1 MNCGLSCFL
10 VLGLGAVSKLHS
22 HLYLEKILNDLNRN
36 GYMLK
41 QGTKDLVLNY
51 VWSYSCIVCGS
62 P

>member
-41 QGTKDLVLNY
+41 QGTKDLVLDY
-51 VWSYSCIVCGS
+51 V
-62 P
+62 

>member
-22 HLYLEKILNDLNRN
+22 HLYFEKILNDLNRN

-41 QGTKDLVLNY
+41 QGTKDLVLDY
-51 VWSYSCIVCGS
+51 V
-62 P
+62 